1 MLSTVIRTYQAY
13 LIERS
18 NLKEVQDSKSLLLT
32 RKGFKIYEKL
42 VYRVIANYFDTI
54 SSKVKKSPHILR
66 HSFATHLLNNG
77 ADLNSVKE
85 LLGHS
90 SLASTQV
97 YTHSSVAELKKVYEK
112 AHPRTLLLVVKFN
125 LKYNNMKVETQSVNF
140 NADQKLI
147 DFIQKRMDKLDLFYD
162 KIIKST
168 IYLKVEN
175 TSDKANKIFEVQL
188 SIPGD
193 VIAFKKVFK
202 TFEEGVDAAVH
213 VLERQL
219 KKRKEKLRQYS

>member
-1 MLSTVIRTYQAY
+1 
-13 LIERS
+13 
-18 NLKEVQDSKSLLLT
+18 
-32 RKGFKIYEKL
+32 
-42 VYRVIANYFDTI
+42 
-54 SSKVKKSPHILR
+54 
-66 HSFATHLLNNG
+66 
-77 ADLNSVKE
+77 
-85 LLGHS
+85 
-90 SLASTQV
+90 
-97 YTHSSVAELKKVYEK
+97 
-112 AHPRTLLLVVKFN
+112 
-125 LKYNNMKVETQSVNF
+125 MKVETQSVNF

-202 TFEEGVDAAVH
+202 TFEEGVGAAVH